1 MKKNYDLIVIGAGP
15 AGIMA
20 SLTAYKYNN
29 KIKIALVESGHDIG
43 RKLSITGGGRCNFTN
58 NRPIEDFFDMV
69 VRNKKFLYSSFYNF
83 TNDDLKKFVRN
94 IGLDYII
101 EEDNDQKV
109 YLKSGNVQNFIDK
122 LKNMLEVANVDI
134 YYGNRVEEA
143 IIEDKLKTVFAGDY
157 LLTSKYIIF
166 ACGGLS
172 YPKTGSD
179 GSILGFLSGKGYRII
194 EPKPALVPIETKED
208 WNKKLAGISIKNTY
222 VWTKNKKKIIRIFG
236 DIIFTH
242 KGLGGPAILKLSSY
256 INENPLNKEIF
267 IDFLPHISKDELYQN
282 LLTNNKKTIVASLK
296 EYLPNNLTKAIIE
309 EISKEYNRNL
319 ETETSANLS
328 KELLL
333 ALINKVKESTFIV
346 KNIGDISIAT
356 ISAGGVSVKDINPS
370 SMESKLHPGVFF
382 AGELIDVDALTGGYN
397 LQIAFSTAYLAG
409 VSFAKNLKKS
419 EDF

>member
-1 MKKNYDLIVIGAGP
+1 MKKNHDLIVIGAGP

-282 LLTNNKKTIVASLK
+282 FLTNNKKTIAASLK

-333 ALINKVKESTFIV
+333 TLINKVKESTFIV

-409 VSFAKNLKKS
+409 VSVAKNLKKS
-419 EDF
+419 